1 MRPHFVG
8 IKSNV
13 QPIFDRNTIYRQMC
27 WNERFVLSLSLC
39 LSVSLALSLS
49 LSMPLFCIN
58 SQLAEVY
65 QIRAELPT

>member
-13 QPIFDRNTIYRQMC
+13 QPIFDRNTIYRQMS
-27 WNERFVLSLSLC
+27 WNERFVLSLSLSLC

-49 LSMPLFCIN
+49 IHAIVLH
-58 SQLAEVY
+58 
-65 QIRAELPT
+65 

>member
-13 QPIFDRNTIYRQMC
+13 QPIFDRNTIYRQMS

-39 LSVSLALSLS
+39 LSVSLSLS
-49 LSMPLFCIN
+49 LSMPLFCIH